1 MTRAWWKHTLIA
13 ESDRVVVADGR
24 HWFPREDVRLDYL
37 RESQTRTA
45 FPGLGRARYWHVIV
59 KGELKA
65 DAAVS
70 FPDPGPER
78 AAIRGRVAFQHGVEI
93 EAG

>member
-13 ESDRVVVADGR
+13 ESDRALVANGR
-24 HWFPREDVRLDYL
+24 YWFPRQDVRFHYL
-37 RESQTRTA
+37 RESHTRSES
-45 FPGLGRARYWHVIV
+45 PDLGPARYWHVIV
-59 KGELKA
+59 DGELRA

-70 FPDPGPER
+70 HPDPSPER

-93 EAG
+93 ESA